1 MYAPIVNRSWL
12 LLSVLTLAVAGR
24 GNAQRAETGFLD
36 RSVGIGNQSYPY
48 QVYIPSDYSTRTDW
62 PVILFLHGAGEGG
75 RDGLLQTSVGLPT
88 AIRQNSKRFPAIV
101 VIPQMPLD
109 SQWVGAPAE
118 AAFAALTQAMS
129 EFKIDRQRVYLTGLS
144 RGGHGT
150 WYLAYRHP
158 EIFAA
163 IAPVCGWVTERPDS
177 RGSVMVIPPE
187 DGPAF
192 PALARRL
199 GKLPI
204 WIFHGEMD
212 TSVPVSYSREP
223 AAALKA
229 ASADVRY
236 TEFLGMGHNVWDA
249 TYASDEFLKWL
260 FAQRRTKP

>member
-1 MYAPIVNRSWL
+1 MLLVVLSLLCAPR
-12 LLSVLTLAVAGR
+12 AD
-24 GNAQRAETGFLD
+24 AQRSETGFLD
-36 RSVGIGNQSYPY
+36 RSVVIGNQSYPY
-48 QVYIPSDYSTRTDW
+48 QVYVPSDYPSRTDW
-62 PVILFLHGAGEGG
+62 PVILFLHGSGERGK
-75 RDGLLQTSVGLPT
+75 DGLLQTTVGIAA
-88 AIRQNSKRFPAIV
+88 AIRQDAKRFPAIV
-101 VIPQMPLD
+101 IIPQLSPD

-118 AAFAALTQAMS
+118 AAFAALTKTLG
-129 EFKIDRQRVYLTGLS
+129 EFKVDPQRVYLTGLS
-144 RGGHGT
+144 MGGHGT

-163 IAPVCGWVTERPDS
+163 IAPICGWVTERPDS

-192 PALARRL
+192 PALTRKL

-236 TEFLGMGHNVWDA
+236 TEYLGMGHNVWDA
-249 TYASDEFLKWL
+249 TYASDEFLHWL